1 MTFIWHKDTDFK
13 HLYPITQVYG
23 VCFDKD
29 GNILIKK
36 GLSKEWNIPGGG
48 PKSNETPIQ
57 TLKRELE
64 EEVDVEI
71 GKCQMIGYFEV
82 PSNNP
87 TIYQLRFV
95 CRIKKIN
102 KQTIDPAKGII
113 NERKFVKP
121 DKFFDYVTFENYQ
134 PMIAEAIKR
143 FNKHEI

>member
-1 MTFIWHKDTDFK
+1 MTFIWHKNTNFK
-13 HLYPITQVYG
+13 HLDPITQVYG

-36 GLSKEWNIPGGG
+36 GLSKEWNIPGGS
-48 PKSNETPIQ
+48 PESNETPIQ

-71 GKCQMIGYFEV
+71 GKYQMIGYFEV
-82 PSNNP
+82 SSNNS

-121 DKFFDYVTFENYQ
+121 DEFFNYVTLENYRS
-134 PMIAEAIKR
+134 MMAEAIKW